1 LNYRHA
7 YHAGNF
13 ADLVKHAVLGAV
25 LDRMLRE
32 PGPLAVI
39 DTHAGAGL
47 YELDAPAAR
56 ASGEAQAGIGRL
68 MANPDAPPAL
78 DALKAAV
85 RRLNPKGGHRLYPGS
100 PRLIADRMRPT
111 DQLVACELRPDD
123 AAHLRRS
130 MAGAKAEVLAEDGYT
145 VLAARAA
152 PGRRLLALIDPPFER
167 ADDYARAAEAA
178 RAVLRRSPA
187 AVILIWL
194 PLKDLET
201 FDGFL
206 RRLEAGGAPYALVIE
221 ARLRPLDDP
230 MRMNGCALV
239 LINPPAGIEIDASA
253 TCAWVVRVCGEPGGA
268 DRVWRLAGD

>member
-32 PGPLAVI
+32 PGPLTVI

-47 YELDAPAAR
+47 YELDAPAAL

-68 MANPDAPPAL
+68 MADAEAPPAL
-78 DALKAAV
+78 EALKAAV

-111 DQLVACELRPDD
+111 DRLVACELRPDD
-123 AAHLRRS
+123 AAHLRRAL
-130 MAGAKAEVLAEDGYT
+130 AGAKAEVLTEDGYA
-145 VLAARAA
+145 VLATRAA
-152 PGRRLLALIDPPFER
+152 PGRLLALIDPPFER

-178 RAVLRRSPA
+178 KAALRRNPA
-187 AVILIWL
+187 AVILIWT

-206 RRLEAGGAPYALVIE
+206 RRLEAGGAPSALVIE

-230 MRMNGCALV
+230 MKMNGCALV
-239 LINPPAGIEIDASA
+239 VINPPTGIETTASEG
-253 TCAWVVRVCGEPGGA
+253 CAWVVRACGEPGGA
-268 DRVWRLAGD
+268 DRVWRLGGG